1 MSIESMLGH
10 EVSVSDPVLMDFP
23 GLVPNGEPPMFH
35 PLSTML
41 IYGDHE
47 AVLAEALLTVEQ
59 GKAVGDWVA
68 ISDKKLT
75 HALASHGDHWVIA
88 GMLVDRFGAQI
99 VALPGTIDQMRTDV
113 AALPLLY
120 DKLWPGLLPQTTVTV
135 PGNRFT
141 LEGDDVVGVGHSDT
155 VDNTMLHIHDLG
167 LVSVGEAVY
176 NGVQQFLGESA
187 GGSRD
192 AWRAATNTV
201 ENLGPHWV
209 VASHQNKELDDDAAR
224 AIAQTASASTIPI
237 SSGGRTAPRS
247 ASSTT
252 CLPTTPNDVWA
263 RLSCGSAPKPFG
275 WRSSKMPTPLQPMQA
290 QTARI

>member
-1 MSIESMLGH
+1 
-10 EVSVSDPVLMDFP
+10 
-23 GLVPNGEPPMFH
+23 MFH

-141 LEGDDVVGVGHSDT
+141 LEGDDVSSGSAIAT
-155 VDNTMLHIHDLG
+155 LSITPCCTYTTLAWCR
-167 LVSVGEAVY
+167 SAKRSTTASSSSSASPPAAAVTP
-176 NGVQQFLGESA
+176 GAS
-187 GGSRD
+187 
-192 AWRAATNTV
+192 ATNTV

-290 QTARI
+290 QMARL